1 MKALALLAIALALPF
16 AGKPAEARSI
26 QAYETRAL
34 STVTIDGQ
42 KTTYVGRVTI
52 NNAEGK
58 IVVEYGHDMCG
69 YFKDLPPG
77 SITCMAM
84 PKIEGRFEAPIEKRE
99 NSCGSTVISGTD
111 DQTPRD
117 GLRTEIVAMN
127 HATRYCEDYRPY
139 GLEVH
144 VTTLNL
150 RTNKTTTYFL
160 GK

>member
-1 MKALALLAIALALPF
+1 MKLFAFACAISTLVICP
-16 AGKPAEARSI
+16 PTEARSLR
-26 QAYETRAL
+26 AYETSAL
-34 STVTIDGQ
+34 TSVAINGQ
-42 KTTYVGRVTI
+42 KTTFVGRVTV

-77 SITCMAM
+77 TITCMAM
-84 PKIEGRFEAPIEKRE
+84 PNIEGRFEAPIQKRE
-99 NSCGSTVISGTD
+99 NNCGSTVISGTD

-117 GLRTEIVAMN
+117 ALRTEIVVMN
-127 HATRYCEDYRPY
+127 HAGRHCEDYRPY

-144 VTTLNL
+144 VTTLNP